1 VVLEVHFPLTFLKCQ
16 GGILTKKIENILATK
31 AGCVLTDCPGCVMQI
46 EGGLKAKGI
55 DIEVKHI
62 SEIFDNVS
70 S

>member
-1 VVLEVHFPLTFLKCQ
+1 
-16 GGILTKKIENILATK
+16 
-31 AGCVLTDCPGCVMQI
+31 MQI